1 MKNKFKYLVKS
12 SLKKKIDTKS
22 FKISNVVL
30 AILLIG
36 VINID
41 SIIKFF
47 GGDFDNQYHY
57 YVIDNVEAY
66 DLFNN
71 QMIETVKN
79 VQGEDE
85 EVIVEKYEFTND
97 EELEKILKEKDSN
110 IAVKLIEDEENIFK
124 VEVLSN
130 NKIDTIDYQI
140 LLSVLNNTKTS
151 LAINKLG
158 LTEEQIKK
166 LYQAPTVDR
175 VVYSEQDNVDENQE
189 LIMTTVFPIIIL
201 PFFMLTIFLVQM
213 IGAEINDEKTTRGME
228 IIISNVS
235 PTTHFF
241 SKVVAGNAFVLIQS
255 ILLLVY
261 SGIGLAVRKMIG
273 GNEILNGVSGEVGSM
288 IDKIFSSSFA
298 DKLVFIIPITLV
310 LMILTF
316 IAYSLVSGILASVT
330 TNQEDFQQLQ
340 TPMII
345 ILMVGYYLSI
355 MAGVF
360 KGSIFIKILALIPF
374 ISAILSPCLLV
385 MGQFG
390 IIEVIIAI
398 ILVVVV
404 IFLLIKYGIRAYKV
418 GILNYSSTGLW
429 KKMFK
434 AVKQKNN
441 N

>member
-1 MKNKFKYLVKS
+1 MKSKFKYLVKS

-22 FKISNVVL
+22 FKISNIVL

-36 VINID
+36 IINID
-41 SIIKFF
+41 SIITFF
-47 GGDFDNQYHY
+47 GGDFNKTYHY
-57 YVIDNVEAY
+57 YVIDEIEAF
-66 DLFNN
+66 DSFSEQLTATTKT
-71 QMIETVKN
+71 IH
-79 VQGEDE
+79 GDDE
-85 EVIVEKYEFTND
+85 KVVIEKYEVKD
-97 EELEKILKEKDSN
+97 DIELEETIKKDKNN
-110 IAVKLIEDEENIFK
+110 IAIKFIEDEDNIFK
-124 VEVLSN
+124 VEITSKD
-130 NKIDTIDYQI
+130 KIDSIEYQI
-140 LLSVLNNTKTS
+140 ILSALNNTKTS
-151 LAINKLG
+151 LAIKKLN
-158 LTEEQIKK
+158 LTEEEINK
-166 LYQAPTVDR
+166 LYVAPQVER
-175 VVYSEQDNVDENQE
+175 IVYSEEAGVDENQE

-235 PTTHFF
+235 PKTHFF

-255 ILLLVY
+255 VLLLVY
-261 SGIGLAVRKMIG
+261 SGIGLSIRKLIG
-273 GNEILNGVSGEVGSM
+273 GNNIMNGVSGEVGSM

-298 DKLVFIIPITLV
+298 DKLIFIIPITLI
-310 LMILTF
+310 LMLLTF
-316 IAYSLVSGILASVT
+316 VAYSLVSGILASVT

-345 ILMVGYYLSI
+345 VLLLGYYLSI

-398 ILVVVV
+398 LLV
-404 IFLLIKYGIRAYKV
+404 IFVIYLLIKYGLRAYKV

-434 AVKQKNN
+434 AVKQKQ
-441 N
+441 

>member
-1 MKNKFKYLVKS
+1 MKSKFKYLVKS

-30 AILLIG
+30 AILIIG
-36 VINID
+36 IINID
-41 SIIKFF
+41 SIITFF
-47 GGDFDNQYHY
+47 GGDFNKTYHY
-57 YVIDNVEAY
+57 FVIDEVGAF
-66 DLFNN
+66 DMFNE
-71 QMIETVKN
+71 QMISTTKSIH
-79 VQGEDE
+79 GEDE
-85 EVIVEKYEFTND
+85 EVIVEKYEGKD
-97 EELEKILKEKDSN
+97 EELEETIKKDKNN
-110 IAVKLIEDEENIFK
+110 IAVRFIEDKDNLFK
-124 VEVLSN
+124 VEITSN
-130 NKIDTIDYQI
+130 DKIDSIEYQI
-140 LLSVLNNTKTS
+140 ILSALNNSKTS
-151 LAINKLG
+151 LAIQKLN
-158 LTEEQIKK
+158 LTEEEIKK
-166 LYQAPTVDR
+166 LYVAPEVER
-175 VVYSEQDNVDENQE
+175 VVFSEEAGVDENQE

-235 PTTHFF
+235 PKTHFF

-255 ILLLVY
+255 LLLLAY
-261 SGIGLAVRKMIG
+261 SGIGLSVRKLIG
-273 GNEILNGVSGEVGSM
+273 GNNIMNGVSGEVGTM
-288 IDKIFSSSFA
+288 IDKIFTSSFA
-298 DKLVFIIPITLV
+298 DKLIFIIPITLV
-310 LMILTF
+310 LMLLTF

-345 ILMVGYYLSI
+345 VLLLGYYLSI

-360 KGSIFIKILALIPF
+360 KGSIFIKILAVIPF

-390 IIEVIIAI
+390 IIEVLIAI
-398 ILVVVV
+398 LLV
-404 IFLLIKYGIRAYKV
+404 IFVIYLLVKYGLRAYKV

-434 AVKQKNN
+434 AVKQKQ
-441 N
+441 